1 MTGDAPVAAID
12 VGTNTTRLLVARAIG
27 GRIHPLASGSAMTAL
42 GAGLTPGGDIGREGL
57 ELVSATVRQ
66 MAAEARRL
74 GADRLVVA
82 TTAPGRN
89 ARNAAVLLAHLE
101 AAAGVPA
108 RILSGTEEAALTFR
122 GMVAA
127 GAPDP
132 LLAIDLGGGSLE
144 MMGGEGGVLRW
155 ATSIPIGV
163 RVLSERFA
171 PPDPPPLDL
180 LEPMVSA
187 VRELLDAVDVP
198 VRGTEAVAA
207 GGSAEAL
214 GTLAGSDRLD
224 RDGLLRAVERLAASP
239 AADLA
244 EETGIDPKR
253 LRLCMAGAAAFEAVR
268 RSFRIEVL
276 HVSHAGIR
284 EGLVLEATA

>member
-1 MTGDAPVAAID
+1 VTRDATVAAID
-12 VGTNTTRLLVARAIG
+12 VGTNTTRLLVARAVG
-27 GRIHPLASGSAMTAL
+27 GRIQPLASGSAMTAL
-42 GAGLTPGGDIGREGL
+42 GAGLVPGGDIGREGL

-66 MAAEARRL
+66 MADEARRL
-74 GADRLVVA
+74 GAERLVVA
-82 TTAPGRN
+82 TTAPGRT

-108 RILSGTEEAALTFR
+108 RVLTGTEEAALTFR
-122 GMVAA
+122 GMVAS

-132 LLAIDLGGGSLE
+132 LLAVDLGGGSLE
-144 MMGGEGGVLRW
+144 LMGGEGGALRW

-171 PPDPPPLDL
+171 PPDPPALDL
-180 LEPMVSA
+180 LEPMVAA

-198 VRGTEAVAA
+198 VRGTEALAA

-224 RDGLLRAVERLAASP
+224 RDGLLRAVERLAAAP
-239 AADLA
+239 ADDLA
-244 EETGIDPKR
+244 GETGLEPKR

-268 RSFRIEVL
+268 RSFRIDVL

>member
-1 MTGDAPVAAID
+1 MTRDAPVAAID
-12 VGTNTTRLLVARAIG
+12 VGSNTTRLLVARAVG
-27 GRIHPLASGSAMTAL
+27 GRVEPLARGTAMTAL
-42 GAGLTPGGDIGREGL
+42 GAGLKPGGDIEREAL
-57 ELVSATVRQ
+57 DLVAATVRQ
-66 MAAEARRL
+66 MAEEARRL

-82 TTAPGRN
+82 TTAPGRTAGN
-89 ARNAAVLLAHLE
+89 ADALLARLE
-101 AAAGVPA
+101 EAAGVPA
-108 RILSGTEEAALTFR
+108 RVLSGAEEAALAFR
-122 GMVAA
+122 GMVAS

-132 LLAIDLGGGSLE
+132 LLAVDLGGGSLE
-144 MMGGEGGVLRW
+144 MMGGEGGALRW

-198 VRGTEAVAA
+198 VRGREALAA

-214 GTLAGSDRLD
+214 GTLAGTDRLD
-224 RDGLLRAVERLAASP
+224 RDGLLVAVERLAATP
-239 AADLA
+239 ASDLA
-244 EETGIDPKR
+244 EETGIEPKR
-253 LRLCMAGAAAFEAVR
+253 LRLSMAGAAALEAVR
-268 RSFRIEVL
+268 RSFGIDVL
-276 HVSHAGIR
+276 HVSRAGVR